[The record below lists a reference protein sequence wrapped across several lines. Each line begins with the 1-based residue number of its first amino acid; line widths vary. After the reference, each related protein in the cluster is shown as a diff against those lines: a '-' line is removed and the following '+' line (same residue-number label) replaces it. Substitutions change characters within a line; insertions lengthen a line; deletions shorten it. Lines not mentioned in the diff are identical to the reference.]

1 MDSIKKLEEIFS
13 HFPGIGPKVAKRF
26 VHHIQ
31 TRSPTYINDLI
42 ETIKDVNSSS
52 TECDKCHR
60 HFISSIDTKTCAIC
74 KNRDRDNESL
84 MIISRDIDLETI
96 EKSAAYNGLYFV
108 LGGTVPI
115 LDKEPEK
122 RIRLK
127 PLLQYVEELTKAKQ
141 LKEIIISTNTTP
153 DGENTSDILKSTIN
167 QLLDKMSATHV
178 SITTLGRGLST
189 GAEIE
194 YADSDTIKYALGNRK

>member
-1 MDSIKKLEEIFS
+1 
-13 HFPGIGPKVAKRF
+13 
-26 VHHIQ
+26 
-31 TRSPTYINDLI
+31 
-42 ETIKDVNSSS
+42 
-52 TECDKCHR
+52 
-60 HFISSIDTKTCAIC
+60 
-74 KNRDRDNESL
+74 
-84 MIISRDIDLETI
+84 
-96 EKSAAYNGLYFV
+96 
-108 LGGTVPI
+108 
-115 LDKEPEK
+115 
-122 RIRLK
+122 
-127 PLLQYVEELTKAKQ
+127 VEELTKAKQ